1 MNKVCYTISIKAER
15 LPQTKDKSWAAK
27 KIQKSQDAKKGFWGQ
42 TSCLEETEATE
53 VPERCLDQVK
63 HQEKP
68 LSNLLVCSMPPDL
81 LVLTCGGVTIDDA
94 TVVKSL
100 LIL

>member
-1 MNKVCYTISIKAER
+1 MEE
-15 LPQTKDKSWAAK
+15 SWAAK

-42 TSCLEETEATE
+42 TSCLEEIEASE
-53 VPERCLDQVK
+53 IPGRSLDQVK

-68 LSNLLVCSMPPDL
+68 LSNLLVWSMPPDL
-81 LVLTCGGVTIDDA
+81 LVLTCGWVTIDDA